1 MSGPSREFRGIWIPA
16 DIWLSKAISVTE
28 KVMLAE
34 IDSLSKLKAGCI
46 ASNAHFAEMFDLS
59 QARVSEIISSL
70 ASKGFVM
77 VEQKR
82 QGVRT
87 VQRTIKVIPRD
98 MTSTEIPKN
107 FYGNPE
113 EGSSEKA
120 ERTNTGITNTG
131 KENQLFESFW
141 KLYPKKKGKKE
152 AEKAWRKV
160 KAADVPAIMQ
170 ALAVEIRSEQWLKN
184 GGQYIP
190 NPATWLNGE
199 RWNDEVQVANAL
211 PASSDG
217 RPPLKAGQ
225 FYHPEWDAG
234 QRVICHVDKHDPE
247 TGYPRSLF

>member
-1 MSGPSREFRGIWIPA
+1 MDRRFKGVWIPKA
-16 DIWLSKAISVTE
+16 LWLTRDLSLTE
-28 KVMLAE
+28 KVMLVE
-34 IDSLSKLKAGCI
+34 IDSLDDGERGCF
-46 ASNAHFAEMFDLS
+46 ASNAHLAEFFDLS
-59 QARVSEIISSL
+59 QSRVSAIISSL
-70 ASKGFVM
+70 CLKGFISVD
-77 VEQKR
+77 QTR

-87 VQRTIKVIPRD
+87 VRRTIRVLKGFEDRPSSSENAEKVLRK
-98 MTSTEIPKN
+98 T
-107 FYGNPE
+107 E

-160 KAADVPAIMQ
+160 KAGDVPEIMQ

-211 PASSDG
+211 PASNDG
-217 RPPLKAGQ
+217 RPPLKEGQ

-234 QRVICHVDKHDPE
+234 QRVICHVDKHDPD